1 MTVDSYSAGLTRVA
15 FLSDISMYRLTDLP
29 ANGSWTRSGRLGQAL
44 RAKRRLFT
52 HWVNLDV
59 RPNWE
64 GTRTRSMS
72 RRQLPTPA
80 KGVHG
85 GNGMSVVPQRK
96 YHIKLKAQP
105 RYLRRYATRGEKK
118 KRSQTSQT
126 GTRAKEEKNETR
138 SLKKERSVSS
148 RLAYP

>member
-1 MTVDSYSAGLTRVA
+1 MIVDSSSAGLTRVA

-29 ANGSWTRSGRLGQAL
+29 ANGSWTRSGRLEQAL

-52 HWVNLDV
+52 YWVNLGV

-72 RRQLPTPA
+72 RRQLPTP

-85 GNGMSVVPQRK
+85 GND
-96 YHIKLKAQP
+96 
-105 RYLRRYATRGEKK
+105 RYVRRSSEKVSYKTQSAAKVSAKICDERRKK
-118 KRSQTSQT
+118 KEVRHYTS
-126 GTRAKEEKNETR
+126 TRAKEEENETR